1 VDELLLREKGSV
13 NLDTAEQMGMGALKN
28 SRATLAI
35 AVTGVLSP
43 DADEDGNPAGLV
55 YIAICREH
63 VAATV
68 KKFNFEGSAHS
79 VRRQTVREALF
90 MLGAA
95 AADTGLTG
103 VFP

>member
-1 VDELLLREKGSV
+1 
-13 NLDTAEQMGMGALKN
+13 M
-28 SRATLAI
+28 
-35 AVTGVLSP
+35 TGVLGP

-63 VAATV
+63 VAPTV
-68 KKFNFEGSAHS
+68 KKFNFQGSPHS

-95 AADTGLTG
+95 ATDTGSTG
-103 VFP
+103 RVPLIRP